1 MLKTLT
7 MSAAVSALMV
17 SGALAQA
24 TPPADKSA
32 NQPPA
37 AQSAP
42 TSGPQFI
49 QAQSADQWVFS
60 KFKGTNVIGPDDAKV
75 GDVSDMLFDKNG
87 KIHALIVGVGGFLGI
102 GEKYVAID
110 LSAFQA
116 VPASTGMAAS
126 PAGGTT
132 GTGGAAA
139 PMAADDPTIVK
150 LKVTWTKDQLKNAP
164 DFQYYR
170 VARTTTDRPAV
181 APTTGM
187 APRDGAPAPAP
198 VPAPRQ

>member
-7 MSAAVSALMV
+7 MSVAVSALMV

-24 TPPADKSA
+24 TPPADRSA

-49 QAQSADQWVFS
+49 QAQTTDQWVFS
-60 KFKGTNVIGPDDAKV
+60 KFKGTNVVGPDEAKV
-75 GDVSDMLFDKNG
+75 GDVSDLLFDKNG
-87 KIHALIVGVGGFLGI
+87 KIHALIIGVGGFLGI

-132 GTGGAAA
+132 GTGGPAAT
-139 PMAADDPTIVK
+139 MAADDPTQVK

-170 VARTTTDRPAV
+170 PVRTTLDRPAV